1 MQLINISAFF
11 IKQFSWTN

>member
-11 IKQFSWTN
+11 IKQFS